1 MKHTRR
7 RYTPWIWMMVSL
19 LSLTTLPLHAQQ
31 TADQNQRV
39 KLLETLKEADAALDS
54 MRFIYVMTKIETL
67 FGISVPEKKWVKLQ
81 TLGDAINAVE
91 EELAKKK

>member
-1 MKHTRR
+1 MSREEMK
-7 RYTPWIWMMVSL
+7 
-19 LSLTTLPLHAQQ
+19 
-31 TADQNQRV
+31 QNIV
-39 KLLETLKEADAALDS
+39 AILKENLDEFQNMDIQEDTVINTDAALDS

>member
-1 MKHTRR
+1 MSREEIK
-7 RYTPWIWMMVSL
+7 
-19 LSLTTLPLHAQQ
+19 
-31 TADQNQRV
+31 QNIV
-39 KLLETLKEADAALDS
+39 AILKENLDEFQNMDIQEDTVINTDAALDS

-67 FGISVPEKKWVKLQ
+67 FGISVPEKKWAKLQ